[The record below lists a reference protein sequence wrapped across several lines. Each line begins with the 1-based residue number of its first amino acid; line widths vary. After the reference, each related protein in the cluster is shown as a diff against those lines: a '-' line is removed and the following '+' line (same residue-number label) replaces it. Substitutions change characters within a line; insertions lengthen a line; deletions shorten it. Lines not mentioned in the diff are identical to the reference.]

1 MKLPIQPRRAVLDM
15 RPYHPP
21 LEGRA
26 GKMRLDFNENTLG
39 CAPAVRRA
47 LRRLTADQVAIY
59 PEYETV
65 RRKLARFFRVQP
77 AELLLTTGTDDALRL
92 IVDTFIEP
100 GRSVLLV
107 EPTFAMY
114 RFYAERAGAR
124 IISLRY
130 GQKMQFPLVSLLDV
144 LRRRISRPDV
154 FFLANPNNP
163 TGTLVQ
169 PRELRQILEAAK
181 RTMVVIDEA
190 YFDYCGVTALPWIRE
205 VPESDCNP
213 HIFEGGRAGRFA
225 HRLRVRAFRD
235 CRGVAK
241 SALSVSVSVAALA
254 AAEAMTRGGTYL
266 RQSVREAHLSKREM
280 ENAFVR
286 LGIPF
291 FESAAN
297 FVLVDFGSRAPE
309 LLAKLRRENI
319 LVRDR
324 RADFD
329 RVGFVR
335 ITAGKRAET
344 RKLLRAIERIW

>member
-124 IISLRY
+124 IVSLRY
-130 GQKMQFPLVSLLDV
+130 DQKMQFPLVSLLDV

-190 YFDYCGVTALPWIRE
+190 YFDYCGVTAL
-205 VPESDCNP
+205 
-213 HIFEGGRAGRFA
+213 
-225 HRLRVRAFRD
+225 
-235 CRGVAK
+235 
-241 SALSVSVSVAALA
+241 ALA
-254 AAEAMTRGGTYL
+254 
-266 RQSVREAHLSKREM
+266 S
-280 ENAFVR
+280 
-286 LGIPF
+286 
-291 FESAAN
+291 
-297 FVLVDFGSRAPE
+297 
-309 LLAKLRRENI
+309 
-319 LVRDR
+319 
-324 RADFD
+324 
-329 RVGFVR
+329 
-335 ITAGKRAET
+335 
-344 RKLLRAIERIW
+344 